1 MQHMREGLDVR
12 SVMTSPVVTVLFNEP
27 VHTAV
32 EKMLAHDIG
41 AVIVVSGGL
50 PAGIITERDI
60 LSSVVSAG
68 KDPRKVLASE
78 VMSRPLITVGPEAPI
93 TQAIALMKEKGIRRV
108 AVVKDDKLVGIVTEK
123 EILRRLF

>member
-1 MQHMREGLDVR
+1 MKEGMDVR
-12 SVMTSPVVTVLFNEP
+12 SIMASPVVTVLFNEP

-32 EKMLAHDIG
+32 ERMLAHDIG

-50 PAGIITERDI
+50 PAGIVTERDI
-60 LSSVVSAG
+60 MSAVVSAG
-68 KDPRKVLASE
+68 KDPRKVLTSE
-78 VMSRPLITVGPEAPI
+78 IMSKPLITIHPEAPI
-93 TQAIALMKEKGIRRV
+93 TEAIALMKDKDIRRV